1 MDSALMLDL
10 LQFGERDWLE
20 YKSELHFALEHHD
33 NAHGEWE
40 KGKGVLLKDLVA
52 LANSPIPRNDRY
64 LLRGVKDFGHERKI
78 VGIKKRFD
86 DAHFQDWVSKAFDP
100 PIKMVYEE
108 LEPELGKIVG
118 IFQITFDPKSP
129 HIPIQNF
136 GEELRVGQVWFRR
149 GTQNTAAKRADLDI
163 LVRTEPIRLTRF
175 DNTEEERILKA
186 HYAPRT
192 LVLPSYGTQHTKI
205 MQGYELAYY
214 PGTRK
219 EIHVGQ
225 THLAIP
231 DSILMV
237 KPG

>member
-1 MDSALMLDL
+1 MDNTLLSDL
-10 LQFGERDWLE
+10 LRFGEQDWLE

-33 NAHGEWE
+33 NAHADWE

-52 LANSPIPRNDRY
+52 LANSPISRSDRY
-64 LLRGVKDFGHERKI
+64 FLRGVRDFGHERKI
-78 VGIKKRFD
+78 IGIKKRFD

-108 LEPELGKIVG
+108 LEPESGKIVG
-118 IFQITFDPKSP
+118 VFRITFDPKSP

-163 LVRTEPIRLTRF
+163 LIRTEPIRLTRF

-186 HYAPRT
+186 HYSPKT

-214 PGTRK
+214 PGTRR
-219 EIHVGQ
+219 EIHVGAA
-225 THLAIP
+225 HLATP
-231 DSILMV
+231 KHILMV